1 MKTILITGSN
11 SGIGKACVDLFAK
24 NNYQVIA
31 TMRDTSKAKKL
42 NWPKNVDVQE
52 LDVTNYAQAK
62 KIKNYIL
69 KTYKRLDIL
78 LNNAG
83 YGIIGAVET
92 YSQKDLEGQFKT
104 NVFAP
109 LELIKLF
116 LPEMRHDNQGTIIN
130 VTSIG
135 GRISFPYFGSYN
147 ASKHAMDVFS
157 QALHM
162 ELQKTNIKIKVI
174 EPGFT
179 QTNFAKNGM
188 KTSETSIDYYEE
200 GQHELEQAMKQ
211 GQNGTPPEEIAE
223 LIYEASQDESNQLR
237 YSGGN
242 LAKPLLIM
250 KKLLPQS
257 VFEKLILKK
266 IKT

>member
-1 MKTILITGSN
+1 MKTILITGSS
-11 SGIGKACVDLFAK
+11 SGIGKECVELFAK

-31 TMRDTSKAKKL
+31 TMRNTKKAKEF

-52 LDVTNYAQAK
+52 LDTTNYAQIK

-69 KTYKRLDIL
+69 KEYKRLDIL

-92 YSQKDLEGQFKT
+92 YSQQDIENQFKT

-109 LELIKLF
+109 IEIIKAF

-135 GRISFPYFGSYN
+135 GRITFPYFGAYN
-147 ASKHAMDVFS
+147 ASKHALDVFS

-162 ELQKTNIKIKVI
+162 ELQRTNIKVKVI

-179 QTNFAKNGM
+179 QTNFATSSM
-188 KTSETSIDYYEE
+188 KTSELPIEFYEE
-200 GQHELEQAMKQ
+200 GQQELEQAMRQ
-211 GQNGTPPEEIAE
+211 GDSGTHPKEIAQ
-223 LIYEASQDESNQLR
+223 LIYEASQDTSNQLR
-237 YSGGN
+237 YAGGN
-242 LAKPLLIM
+242 LAKPLLYM
-250 KKLLPQS
+250 KKILPHS
-257 VFEKLILKK
+257 IFEKLVLKK